1 MTGINTVAAGAPM
14 IGPSPLERTDMHPVL
29 VELLARPVGW
39 LLIAGTL
46 VMLGIG
52 IGVPLFIRARERS
65 EAEQARGGGR
75 PDRGS

>member
-1 MTGINTVAAGAPM
+1 
-14 IGPSPLERTDMHPVL
+14 MHPVL

-75 PDRGS
+75 TDRRS

>member
-1 MTGINTVAAGAPM
+1 
-14 IGPSPLERTDMHPVL
+14 MHPVL

-52 IGVPLFIRARERS
+52 IGVPLFIRARERIDA
-65 EAEQARGGGR
+65 AEGKERKAA
-75 PDRGS
+75 DRNA